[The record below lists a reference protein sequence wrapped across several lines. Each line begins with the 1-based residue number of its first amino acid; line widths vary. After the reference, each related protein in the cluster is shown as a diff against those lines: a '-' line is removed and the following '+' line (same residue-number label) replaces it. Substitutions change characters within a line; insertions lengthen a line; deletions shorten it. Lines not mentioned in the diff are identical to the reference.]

1 MIKNTSNLNKI
12 LPIVD
17 KNNNN
22 TTHESTHESTIINN
36 ESTYDEDRHS
46 SMEKGMSTYKSS
58 EINEIR
64 YGSFLLGN
72 SSSSFCIIS

>member
-1 MIKNTSNLNKI
+1 MIKNTSNQTKI
-12 LPIVD
+12 LPTQ
-17 KNNNN
+17 NNNLQQ
-22 TTHESTHESTIINN
+22 NN
-36 ESTYDEDRHS
+36 MNQDQDQKEEKEENNNRHS
-46 SMEKGMSTYKSS
+46 SMEKGLATTHNKSS